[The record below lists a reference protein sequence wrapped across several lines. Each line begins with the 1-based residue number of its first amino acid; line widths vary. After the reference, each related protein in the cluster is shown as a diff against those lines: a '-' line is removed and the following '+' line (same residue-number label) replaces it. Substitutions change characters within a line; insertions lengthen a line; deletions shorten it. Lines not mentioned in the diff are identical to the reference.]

1 MIEELKPIQLQKLFC
16 NLLNL
21 RSLRSLRNLRA
32 FPYLPES
39 RATFYRKIAPE
50 IEWVKL

>member
-16 NLLNL
+16 NLLN
-21 RSLRSLRNLRA
+21 LRSLRNLRA